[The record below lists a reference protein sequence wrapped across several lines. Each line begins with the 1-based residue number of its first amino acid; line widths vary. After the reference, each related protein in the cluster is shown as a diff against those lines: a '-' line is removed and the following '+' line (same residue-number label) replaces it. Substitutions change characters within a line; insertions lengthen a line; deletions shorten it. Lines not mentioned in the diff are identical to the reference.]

1 MTPKARLMWIAG
13 TVTACTAIWG
23 AWVQMGGAIPATKT
37 HVVHAL
43 EPIKKAFKRLTKD
56 SAHVGA
62 EVYRQKV
69 RSLLIIPPPVNLEQ
83 RQIWKDI
90 IRDARRDLKYYEQKK
105 IDLRK

>member
-1 MTPKARLMWIAG
+1 MKPKARLMWIAG
-13 TVTACTAIWG
+13 TVTAVTAIWG
-23 AWVQMGGAIPATKT
+23 AWVQMGGAIPVTQTYLAHK
-37 HVVHAL
+37 L
-43 EPIKKAFKRLTKD
+43 IPLKKAQKQLTQD

-62 EVYRQKV
+62 EVYQQKV
-69 RSLLIIPPPVNLEQ
+69 RGLLIIPPPVNLEQ